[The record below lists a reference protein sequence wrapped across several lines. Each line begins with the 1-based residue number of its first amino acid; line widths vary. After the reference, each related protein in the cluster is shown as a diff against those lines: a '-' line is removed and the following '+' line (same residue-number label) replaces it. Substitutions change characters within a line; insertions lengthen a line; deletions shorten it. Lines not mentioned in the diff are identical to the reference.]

1 MNTKNRV
8 VLFQTPHGSHLY
20 GTAIPGKSDYDIFT
34 VVAKEGKPRRARQ
47 AHQTI
52 QDGLDETVVDL
63 STFMVGL
70 NKGVPQYWEAA
81 MSRKATVDMFPE
93 FRASLRAGTPVL
105 DTYMRTIKSFSF
117 DDRDGGVKKRRH
129 ALRLGLDSYSI
140 VRYGRFNPTLQEGMG
155 QILWDLAERLDS
167 DQIYELASDLV
178 WEDDTNELLRSRG

>member
-20 GTAIPGKSDYDIFT
+20 GTAHKNSDYDTFT
-34 VVAKEGKPRRARQ
+34 VVAKTIRPNHNSRARQ
-47 AHQTI
+47 ASQHI
-52 QDGLDETVVDL
+52 KDGLDETVVDL

-81 MSRKATVDMFPE
+81 MSQKATVDMFPE
-93 FRASLRAGTPVL
+93 FRASLRAGTTVL

-129 ALRLGLDSYSI
+129 ALRLGLDAHSI
-140 VRYGRFNPTLQEGMG
+140 LKYGRFNPTLPKGVG
-155 QILWDLAERLDS
+155 PVLWEVAEKSTPDEV
-167 DQIYELASDLV
+167 YEIACGLV
-178 WEDDTNELLRSRG
+178 WNTTDFK